1 MRSKLRLLSLL
12 LFVGVVA
19 FAQKPLKF
27 GNVNTQEILMSMPE
41 LKDVQAQLEAEY
53 KQKENQLTT
62 LQEDLKKQQDAY
74 MQKAQ
79 TMSPED
85 RAAKEQELQG
95 MGQKIQ
101 NYYMLAQQQ
110 LQAKEKEL
118 KLPLL
123 QKVQTAIQEVGDE
136 NGFLYIFEVTSG
148 VPVYHSQQCVDV
160 TPLVKTKLGITD
172 STAIKK

>member
-12 LFVGVVA
+12 LFVGAVA

-27 GNVNTQEILMSMPE
+27 GNVNTQEILMSMSE

-74 MQKAQ
+74 MQKAE

-85 RAAKEQELQG
+85 RAAKEQELQT

-101 NYYMLAQQQ
+101 NYYTLAQQQ

-118 KLPLL
+118 KMPLL
-123 QKVQTAIQEVGDE
+123 QKVQAAIQEVGDE
-136 NGFLYIFEVTSG
+136 NGFIYIFEVNSG
-148 VPVYHSQQCVDV
+148 VPIYHSQKCVDV
-160 TPLVKTKLGITD
+160 TPLVKTKLGIQD
-172 STAIKK
+172 STEIKK